1 MASFNQRTI
10 DNFKSAL
17 RYGGARSN
25 LFEVG
30 FGIQSGS
37 GPSNIL
43 PAEVLGTLTF
53 SDRDLMLIKAAGI
66 PASTITEIPVPF
78 RGRTLKIAGDRTFD
92 IWTITIIN
100 DADFKWRTL
109 FERWMN
115 YISKVSDGSG
125 SISPGEYMVDMNVV
139 QLSRGST
146 VPLNTP
152 GSANSDLIEETRR
165 YVVHGAF
172 PTNISSIDLSY
183 NNENEIEE
191 FTVDLQIQWWEAYS
205 GSIQSRGGEET
216 LAPDEDYNVV

>member
-10 DNFKSAL
+10 DNFRDAL
-17 RYGGARSN
+17 KYGGARSN

-30 FGIQSGS
+30 FGIESGS
-37 GPSNIL
+37 GPSSIL
-43 PAEVLGTLTF
+43 PDEVLGGLTF

-100 DADFKWRTL
+100 DADFKWRNL

-139 QLSRGST
+139 QLSRGPT
-146 VPLNTP
+146 GPLNTK
-152 GSANSDLIEETRR
+152 GSTNSDSIEETRR

-191 FTVDLQIQWWEAYS
+191 FTVDLQIQWWEAY
-205 GSIQSRGGEET
+205 GGTIQSRGGGGENFES
-216 LAPDEDYNVV
+216 DDYNIV